1 LISAVSYQL
10 AGNIEMLIMITDGC
24 ISLRLGAKPSKA
36 KIFIYLIL
44 MVSDVTLAYNR
55 D

>member
-1 LISAVSYQL
+1 
-10 AGNIEMLIMITDGC
+10 MLIMITDGC
-24 ISLRLGAKPSKA
+24 ISLRLGVEPSKA